1 MPKIQLGHICIYAPF
16 FRIFGK
22 PCLTKKSVDL
32 LKSFSIKKLDRI
44 QERENIIE
52 TLEEI
57 KKDEKYEKTFYLIT
71 EIVETPLFRK
81 VITISQEDNESF
93 SREKIS

>member
-1 MPKIQLGHICIYAPF
+1 M
-16 FRIFGK
+16 
-22 PCLTKKSVDL
+22 
-32 LKSFSIKKLDRI
+32 IKKKKKTFFQIFNSL
-44 QERENIIE
+44 ERENIIE

-93 SREKIS
+93 SREKILKDNERNKNNTKIIDLETNLCN